1 MTTSLAHGE
10 QDASSIPVI
19 FVTWNGDDDDDDDD
33 DDDADDDDERSRT
46 LLLKSIARFG
56 ATLLAGFGNNTCVV
70 RRFLKSLQ

>member
-1 MTTSLAHGE
+1 MAHGE

-33 DDDADDDDERSRT
+33 DDRSRT